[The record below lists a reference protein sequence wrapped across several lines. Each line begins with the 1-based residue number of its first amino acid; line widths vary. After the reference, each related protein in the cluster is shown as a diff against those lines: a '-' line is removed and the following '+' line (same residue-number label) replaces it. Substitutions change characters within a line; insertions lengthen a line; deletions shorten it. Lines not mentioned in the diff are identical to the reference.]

1 MCTYFYMCNL
11 YMSSLFVYVPMNKG
25 LQLNPF
31 ITSIKNDFLKIES
44 LLNMYQLLLSL
55 FPK

>member
-1 MCTYFYMCNL
+1 
-11 YMSSLFVYVPMNKG
+11 MSSLFVYVPMNKG